1 MSIANVSRLL
11 LNLSALAFLLL
22 GARTAC
28 ADDTGKDSVKN
39 LEIPGLKVAQFD
51 ADDTYD
57 PFADYSEFDEAQEE
71 EADINFFR
79 HGRFITL
86 GVIGG
91 MRGFTQGMSNLYT
104 PAPDFGLFLSYF
116 FDLRFAM
123 QFSFQTSDH
132 PFHVTSASSG
142 QTATGT
148 VGISDFAVD
157 MKYYVNT
164 QNVTKG
170 LAKFNPYILA
180 GFARVDRTT
189 HVDNVGGFSKEGA
202 MGFDLG
208 VGCEFPMLRNKMY
221 FGAQAMYQ
229 MINFADKN
237 TEIVFDNNDQTHQY
251 PNGDSYT
258 LMGII
263 GVNF

>member
-1 MSIANVSRLL
+1 MTNRL
-11 LNLSALAFLLL
+11 LNLTAIGLLAFFITN
-22 GARTAC
+22 AH
-28 ADDTGKDSVKN
+28 ADDSAKH
-39 LEIPGLKVAQFD
+39 LAIPGLKVAQFD

-79 HGRFITL
+79 HGRFVTIGFL
-86 GVIGG
+86 GGY
-91 MRGFTQGMSNLYT
+91 RGFTQGLGSIYT
-104 PAPDFGLFLSYF
+104 PSFDFGLLLSYF

-123 QFSFQTSDH
+123 QFSYQTSDH
-132 PFHVTSASSG
+132 GFHVTTVDGHQS
-142 QTATGT
+142 ATGT
-148 VGISDFAVD
+148 VGLTDFSLD
-157 MKYYVNT
+157 MKYYINT

-170 LAKFNPYILA
+170 LAKFNPYFIG
-180 GFARVDRTT
+180 GFAFVQRST
-189 HVDNVGGFSKEGA
+189 HIDGISTFGKENA

-208 VGCEFPMLRNKMY
+208 AGIEFPMMKNKMY

-229 MINFADKN
+229 LINFPDKN
-237 TEIVFDNNDQTHQY
+237 TEILFDGKAPTHTY

-258 LMGII
+258 LLGII